1 MKKSTLMKI
10 INELEP
16 YEIIR
21 AELPGY
27 SHIYLCKENGH
38 QLITSLENIR
48 NHQDYIN
55 YYEQE
60 YENMDYRNYL
70 DNNSIEIKGESFL
83 IIERIS
89 NISYLD
95 DYISLTVFG
104 MNHNATSYIPYE
116 SITFVYK
123 NTKDEIV
130 NETNKL
136 LYELKGDDLYV
147 IGRKENNKES

>member
-1 MKKSTLMKI
+1 MEKSTLMKI

-16 YEIIR
+16 YEVIR

-27 SHIYLCKENGH
+27 SHMYLCKENNH
-38 QLITSLENIR
+38 QLITRLENIR
-48 NHQDYIN
+48 HHQEYVD

-60 YENMDYRNYL
+60 YRNADYYNYVN
-70 DNNSIEIKGESFL
+70 NNSIEIKGESFL

-104 MNHNATSYIPYE
+104 MNHDTTSYIPYE
-116 SITFVYK
+116 SITFIHK
-123 NTKDEIV
+123 NNNDKIV

-136 LYELKGDDLYV
+136 LYELKGDV
-147 IGRKENNKES
+147 I